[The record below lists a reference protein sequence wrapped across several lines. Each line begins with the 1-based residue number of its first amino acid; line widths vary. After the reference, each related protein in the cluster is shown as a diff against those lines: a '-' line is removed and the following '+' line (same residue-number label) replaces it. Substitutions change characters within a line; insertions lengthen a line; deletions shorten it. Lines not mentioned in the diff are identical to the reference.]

1 MVSSRRAAS
10 KSTPCTYHGALI
22 PKAASNSW
30 VWFIGS
36 RCLAGLVAAF
46 CRNQPSLSLLLQRAS
61 SIRFAGPPP
70 ALDPPTHPLR
80 IEKRRQPPTCPA
92 FSFYSALT
100 TPVQRHHIE
109 ARQSRLSRPNAS
121 TT

>member
-10 KSTPCTYHGALI
+10 KSTACTYHGALI

-36 RCLAGLVAAF
+36 RCLAGLIAAF

-61 SIRFAGPPP
+61 SIRFAGLAPV
-70 ALDPPTHPLR
+70 LDPPTHPLR
-80 IEKRRQPPTCPA
+80 IEKRQKSQYNELPA
-92 FSFYSALT
+92 S
-100 TPVQRHHIE
+100 RHK
-109 ARQSRLSRPNAS
+109 RLG
-121 TT
+121 

>member
-1 MVSSRRAAS
+1 MVSSRREAS

-61 SIRFAGPPP
+61 SIRFAGLAPV
-70 ALDPPTHPLR
+70 LDPPTHPLR
-80 IEKRRQPPTCPA
+80 IEKRRIISLPSSYEISKVLFMLHYDSSRQTLVTCFSAQPG
-92 FSFYSALT
+92 L
-100 TPVQRHHIE
+100 Q
-109 ARQSRLSRPNAS
+109 
-121 TT
+121 

>member
-61 SIRFAGPPP
+61 SIRFAGLAPV
-70 ALDPPTHPLR
+70 LDPPTHPLR
-80 IEKRRQPPTCPA
+80 IEKR
-92 FSFYSALT
+92 
-100 TPVQRHHIE
+100 HINAPIGPLPYDMDE
-109 ARQSRLSRPNAS
+109 CRLR
-121 TT
+121 

>member
-61 SIRFAGPPP
+61 SIRFAGLAPV
-70 ALDPPTHPLR
+70 LDPPTHPLR
-80 IEKRRQPPTCPA
+80 IEKRQNE
-92 FSFYSALT
+92 FSLLRCFRPRFCALC
-100 TPVQRHHIE
+100 
-109 ARQSRLSRPNAS
+109 RLADGVLH
-121 TT
+121 